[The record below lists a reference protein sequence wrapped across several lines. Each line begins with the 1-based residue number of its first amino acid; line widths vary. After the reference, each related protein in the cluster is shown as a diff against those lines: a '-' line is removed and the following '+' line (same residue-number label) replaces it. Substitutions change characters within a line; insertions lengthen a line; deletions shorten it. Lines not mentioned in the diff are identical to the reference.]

1 MADRSG
7 YIGRAPGDSSVII
20 ARQTFEPTGVQ
31 TNFTFASGYDPGYLD
46 LYLNGIRLIEGSDY
60 NATDGSVVGLTSE
73 AQNGDVV
80 EAIAYKAF
88 NVAAVSGSTGAF
100 TVGTNLVVNQTTTL
114 TGDTT
119 AANINSSGIVT
130 ATTGDFTN
138 ISVGDVNSTGV
149 VTATSFSGDG
159 SNLTGVSGFGTA
171 LSNTAGALLNNIFK
185 TPFAQT
191 VAAGT
196 SIRVDSDATSGGT
209 AFTRLGQIHVAVGAT
224 FHVGSGTTL
233 TMDVLRIF
241 HKN

>member
-100 TVGTNLVVNQTTTL
+100 TVGTTLTVNQRTTL

-196 SIRVDSDATSGGT
+196 SVRVDSDATSGGP

-233 TMDVLRIF
+233 AMDVLRIF
-241 HKN
+241 N

>member
-88 NVAAVSGSTGAF
+88 NVASVSGSTGDF
-100 TVGTNLVVNQTTTL
+100 TVGTSLVVNQTTTL

-130 ATTGDFTN
+130 AVSF
-138 ISVGDVNSTGV
+138 VGDGSGLTGVASQVTLLQFDQINVGGV
-149 VTATSFSGDG
+149 VTASSFVGDG

-171 LSNTAGALLNNIFK
+171 LSNTAGTLLNNIFK
-185 TPFAQT
+185 TPFKQPT
-191 VAAGT
+191 IGV
-196 SIRVDSDATSGGT
+196 RVGFSGY
-209 AFTRLGQIHVAVGAT
+209 FPVVELHLLDWDKFMSQLVQL
-224 FHVGSGTTL
+224 S
-233 TMDVLRIF
+233 M
-241 HKN
+241 